1 MKRLFLTTLLILGLI
16 APSILKAHEPSKHK
30 GKATEGEIVSVGG
43 DRFEMKT
50 ATGNVTVT
58 FSDKTKFE
66 HGDQAATKDHL
77 KKGEHVS
84 VIGTKLA
91 SGELVAREVL
101 LGASGSHKGRQSKAG
116 EGEQS
121 KAGHTH

>member
-1 MKRLFLTTLLILGLI
+1 MNRLFLTTLLILGLI
-16 APSILKAHEPSKHK
+16 GPPLVKAHEPSKHK
-30 GKATEGEIVSVGG
+30 GKATEGEIVSLAG

-84 VIGTKLA
+84 VIGTKLPT
-91 SGELVAREVL
+91 GELVAREVL
-101 LGASGSHKGRQSKAG
+101 LGASGSHKGPQSKAG
-116 EGEQS
+116 QGQQS

>member
-1 MKRLFLTTLLILGLI
+1 MNRLFLTTLLILGWI
-16 APSILKAHEPSKHK
+16 APSIMKAHDPSQHK
-30 GKATEGEIVSVGG
+30 GKATEGEIVSVAG

-50 ATGNVTVT
+50 ATGNMTVT

-66 HGDQAATKDHL
+66 HGDQAATKGHL

-101 LGASGSHKGRQSKAG
+101 LGASGSHKGRQSKTG
-116 EGEQS
+116 QGQQP
-121 KAGHTH
+121 KTGHTH